1 MLVFCRLAE
10 PDRVAF
16 TGATARRRVV
26 LAAGIGGDTR
36 HHPALVGNQPRSKLD
51 VGRALDAQR
60 ILRTVSFGEVVGA
73 IQQRIDRLL
82 ALAVD
87 DPQGLPLLQHARPR
101 PFRGD
106 VESESQ
112 IRGDGIGHSANLL
125 QAYSRS
131 VKAKARMPSGEAV
144 RHRSSLFAAG
154 TRCLI
159 SVTAPP
165 PDCEGLSG
173 CAQLETA
180 TIRFISARR
189 STKSPARLRPSFQR
203 KRPASS
209 SATGAKNVMQG
220 EISRTPSPILETA
233 ARKFSCVLRPL
244 TPDEASTE
252 AGVEPPTRRSC
263 DPQVSSIS
271 ENTARPISDRITRPF
286 EIAALHCTLMVSAQ
300 LSRSD
305 GSSSRHASSDTLAQ
319 PASSMIRSASPR
331 RRSKV
336 VYQPNGTV
344 SRWITASGAIG
355 APLSAVGSGNPFGVN
370 SCPAARSSS

>member
-1 MLVFCRLAE
+1 MIAGRGDPVDHGEIAGRVDRNIHEEIQVGNDVALGETVFRQFENEILAAGVLVFCRLAK

-16 TGATARRRVV
+16 TGAAACRRVV
-26 LAAGIGGDTR
+26 PAARISGDAR
-36 HHPALVGNQPRSKLD
+36 HHPALVGNQPGSKFD
-51 VGRALDAQR
+51 VGGALDTQR
-60 ILRTVSFGEVVGA
+60 ILRRVTLGQIVGA

-101 PFRGD
+101 PLGRD
-106 VESESQ
+106 VESVAQ
-112 IRGDGIGHSANLL
+112 IRGDWIAHAIILL

-144 RHRSSLFAAG
+144 RHRSPSLAAG

-159 SVTAPP
+159 SVTGLPA
-165 PDCEGLSG
+165 DCEGLSG
-173 CAQLETA
+173 CAQLEAA

-189 STKSPARLRPSFQR
+189 STKSPGRLRPSFQR

-209 SATGAKNVMQG
+209 SATGAKNVMHG
-220 EISRTPSPILETA
+220 EMSRTPSPILEMA

-252 AGVEPPTRRSC
+252 AGVEPPTRRSYA
-263 DPQVSSIS
+263 PQVSSIN
-271 ENTARPISDRITRPF
+271 ENATRPMSDRTTRPF

-300 LSRSD
+300 LIRSD
-305 GSSSRHASSDTLAQ
+305 GSSSRHASSDTLA
-319 PASSMIRSASPR
+319 
-331 RRSKV
+331 
-336 VYQPNGTV
+336 
-344 SRWITASGAIG
+344 
-355 APLSAVGSGNPFGVN
+355 
-370 SCPAARSSS
+370 